1 MKAALTLLILALG
14 LSGCITPQEIYKN
27 KWAQMR
33 MEQRIGATIQA
44 ALPPPSR
51 LGQHPRNY

>member
-51 LGQHPRNY
+51 